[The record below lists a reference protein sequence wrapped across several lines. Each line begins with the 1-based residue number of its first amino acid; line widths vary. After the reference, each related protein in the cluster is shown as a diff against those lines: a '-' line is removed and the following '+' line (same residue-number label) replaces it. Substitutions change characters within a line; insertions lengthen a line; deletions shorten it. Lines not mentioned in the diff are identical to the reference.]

1 MSTLILKDPHNWL
14 LEQLYNANKTDH
26 ETFRIYKCLARYI
39 DDNRDFIGI
48 TEQITPTITRFKPLT
63 DVADD
68 CLFSVT
74 FFSDYIRKRSR
85 RRGAPGV
92 RFYTN
97 AGKSIDSPK
106 IVNRA
111 LSILRIVFIFIRR
124 GIISVLYR

>member
-1 MSTLILKDPHNWL
+1 MSDLILKDPHNWL

-26 ETFRIYKCLARYI
+26 ETFRIYKCLVRYI

-48 TEQITPTITRFKPLT
+48 TEQITPTIMRFKPLT

-92 RFYTN
+92 KFYTN
-97 AGKSIDSPK
+97 AGKNAYSSTGYPIIAHNWEFWVDYVNNTVSINK
-106 IVNRA
+106 
-111 LSILRIVFIFIRR
+111 
-124 GIISVLYR
+124 